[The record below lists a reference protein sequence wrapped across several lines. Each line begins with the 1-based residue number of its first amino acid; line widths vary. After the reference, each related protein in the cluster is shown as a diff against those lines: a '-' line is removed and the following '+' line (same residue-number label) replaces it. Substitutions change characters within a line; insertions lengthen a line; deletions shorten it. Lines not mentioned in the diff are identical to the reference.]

1 MILAA
6 ARQQQCKVLD
16 LGIARDDEED
26 INRILESAFAAEI
39 DILITSGGVSMG
51 DRDFVKPLLERKG
64 RVHFHKVHFWL
75 SFRFVS
81 HSFFS
86 FTDCY
91 FVSFLFGEGD
101 FILVHL
107 KYLSWIL
114 ALFLFFFSGLFT
126 SVSNGRYRT

>member
-16 LGIARDDEED
+16 LGIAHDDEED

-51 DRDFVKPLLERKG
+51 DRDFVKPLLERRG

-86 FTDCY
+86 FADCY
-91 FVSFLFGEGD
+91 FVSIFIWGRGLHPGASEISFLDPCTF
-101 FILVHL
+101 
-107 KYLSWIL
+107 S
-114 ALFLFFFSGLFT
+114 LFLFWFVYFSK
-126 SVSNGRYRT
+126 